1 MQFKDNKNNFTFS
14 GTLSDCS
21 FAIGSGVK
29 DKNSIEAPTS
39 VEVHPIEKAI
49 SEAKEYIYI
58 ISPYVSESEVQK
70 LIAHYH
76 LIKKNNPNSNLK
88 LKLLFSYTSSNK
100 NKPDENY
107 LKSFR
112 KFIDKLNFNKFKD
125 EVKVI
130 KDKYNQKKEETND
143 EKLKIKSYMKFL
155 YFLCFLSPICL
166 GFLYYFNQFSKFTLI
181 PLGVVFVGSIIRL
194 HLLEEKNRNLDLQ
207 KITLNKNETDEIKEL
222 KTIPPE
228 IEWKNIEFKILKNKY
243 KEEKNRNLDLQK
255 ITLNKNETDEI
266 KELKT
271 IPPEIE
277 WKNIEFKIL
286 KNKYNSSLDKEPLIH
301 TKLYLMDC
309 PQSENG
315 SDTVAFLGSVNFTYS
330 AFYKNQEFLFKTTN
344 KDFTNKLLDYFN
356 NLYDSDNFQILT
368 KEEIIQFLFN
378 EDLIFYPKNID

>member
-88 LKLLFSYTSSNK
+88 LKLLFSYNSSDH

-112 KFIDKLNFNKFKD
+112 KFINKLNFDKFKD
-125 EVKVI
+125 DVEKI
-130 KDKYNQKKEETND
+130 KNKYEPDRNTIQNK
-143 EKLKIKSYMKFL
+143 KLKIKPYMKFL
-155 YFLCFLSPICL
+155 YFLCFLCPIFL

-194 HLLEEKNRNLDLQ
+194 HLL
-207 KITLNKNETDEIKEL
+207 
-222 KTIPPE
+222 
-228 IEWKNIEFKILKNKY
+228 
-243 KEEKNRNLDLQK
+243 EEKNRNLDLQK

>member
-1 MQFKDNKNNFTFS
+1 MQFKDNKNNFIFS

-88 LKLLFSYTSSNK
+88 LKLLFSYNSSDH

-112 KFIDKLNFNKFKD
+112 KFINKLNFDKFKD
-125 EVKVI
+125 DVEKI
-130 KDKYNQKKEETND
+130 KNKYEPDRNTIQNK
-143 EKLKIKSYMKFL
+143 KLKIKPYMKFL
-155 YFLCFLSPICL
+155 YFLCFLCPIFL

-181 PLGVVFVGSIIRL
+181 PLGVVFVGSIIFIDF
-194 HLLEEKNRNLDLQ
+194 LERKNRKLDLQ
-207 KITLNKNETDEIKEL
+207 KITLNNKETNEIKEL
-222 KTIPPE
+222 KTV
-228 IEWKNIEFKILKNKY
+228 
-243 KEEKNRNLDLQK
+243 
-255 ITLNKNETDEI
+255 
-266 KELKT
+266 
-271 IPPEIE
+271 PPEIE

-286 KNKYNSSLDKEPLIH
+286 KNKYNSSLDEEPLIH

-309 PQSENG
+309 PQSETG
-315 SDTVAFLGSVNFTYS
+315 SNTVAFLGSVNFTYS

-344 KDFTNKLLDYFN
+344 KEFTNELLDYFN
-356 NLYDSDNFQILT
+356 NLYDSNNFQILT

-378 EDLIFYPKNID
+378 EDLIFYPKNIN

>member
-1 MQFKDNKNNFTFS
+1 MQFKDDKNNFTFS

-112 KFIDKLNFNKFKD
+112 KFIDKLNFNKFKN

-155 YFLCFLSPICL
+155 YFLCFLCPICL

-181 PLGVVFVGSIIRL
+181 PLGVVFVGSIIGI
-194 HLLEEKNRNLDLQ
+194 HLFDEKNKNLDLES
-207 KITLNKNETDEIKEL
+207 NKLDDEEIKEINKL
-222 KTIPPE
+222 KAV
-228 IEWKNIEFKILKNKY
+228 
-243 KEEKNRNLDLQK
+243 
-255 ITLNKNETDEI
+255 
-266 KELKT
+266 
-271 IPPEIE
+271 PPEIE

-286 KNKYNSSLDKEPLIH
+286 KNKYNSSDEEPLIH

-330 AFYKNQEFLFKTTN
+330 AFYKNQEFLFKTT
-344 KDFTNKLLDYFN
+344 DPEFTKQLYDYFN
-356 NLYDSDNFQILT
+356 NLYKSNNLKTLT
-368 KEEIIQFLFN
+368 KEEIINFLFN
-378 EDLIFYPKNID
+378 AGLITYNDIKI